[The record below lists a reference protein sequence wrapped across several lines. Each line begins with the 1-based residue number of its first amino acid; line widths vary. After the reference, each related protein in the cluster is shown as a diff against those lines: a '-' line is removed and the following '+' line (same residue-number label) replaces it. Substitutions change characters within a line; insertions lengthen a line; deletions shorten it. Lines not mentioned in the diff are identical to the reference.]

1 MTAWPTLHQVHNAV
15 SSLLLPDWSIQIFFL
30 QISFFLLVGL
40 YLPVLLGYFCN
51 PHIIVE
57 LRWTV
62 RTELEYRDRAI
73 VHWLSYNRNAQPCP
87 HQSSLNEFYFLI
99 FYLIDVK
106 MEDSSFMIY
115 GFIYFFIIWRDF
127 NWIYKVYLK
136 VLTLFLGNI
145 KENPNK
151 FVEICFWHGLF
162 NISRVFEGLFYRPN
176 FITLEV
182 TVSRGLMITFRMFLW
197 NGKHFL

>member
-1 MTAWPTLHQVHNAV
+1 MAGFSYFLGEHWLGLTHSAKTCRLIDDFSSSKFLVNNWKEHKMTAWPTLHQVNNLAV
-15 SSLLLPDWSIQIFFL
+15 SSLLLPDWSIPIFFL
-30 QISFFLLVGL
+30 QISFLLLVGL

-106 MEDSSFMIY
+106 KEDSSFMIY
-115 GFIYFFIIWRDF
+115 GFIYFFF
-127 NWIYKVYLK
+127 
-136 VLTLFLGNI
+136 
-145 KENPNK
+145 
-151 FVEICFWHGLF
+151 
-162 NISRVFEGLFYRPN
+162 
-176 FITLEV
+176 
-182 TVSRGLMITFRMFLW
+182 
-197 NGKHFL
+197 